1 MTNDS
6 IREFCMSLP
15 MVTEEVQ
22 WEEHLLFKIGG
33 KMFAILTL
41 GGNRCAFKST
51 PERYAELIEMADIIP
66 SAYNMW
72 KYQWVN
78 AESLTALTDAEFRED
93 LRTSY
98 DLVRASLTKKMQAE
112 LDAGRQ
118 PKVKKFV
125 RKAEREKA
133 KKKAVKKPV
142 AAKKAATKK
151 PAKKR
156 RS

>member
-15 MVTEEVQ
+15 MATEEVQ

-33 KMFAILTL
+33 KMFAIITI

-51 PERYAELIEMADIIP
+51 PERYAELIEMADIVP
-66 SAYNMW
+66 SGYNMW

-78 AESLTALTDAEFRED
+78 TESLTALSDAEFRDD

-98 DLVRASLTKKMQAE
+98 DLVRASLTKKAQAE
-112 LDAGRQ
+112 LDAGKQ

-125 RKAEREKA
+125 PKAKRTA
-133 KKKAVKKPV
+133 KKKAP
-142 AAKKAATKK
+142 AKKAAKK
-151 PAKKR
+151 NSAKR
-156 RS
+156 ARA